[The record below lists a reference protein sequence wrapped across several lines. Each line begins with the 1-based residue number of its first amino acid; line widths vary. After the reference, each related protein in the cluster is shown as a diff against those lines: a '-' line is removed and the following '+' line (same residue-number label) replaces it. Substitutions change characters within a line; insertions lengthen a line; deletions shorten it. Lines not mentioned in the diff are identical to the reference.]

1 MSMNIM
7 ENNPN
12 NVLKPNLKQLLAE
25 RQELDAE
32 RKSTKRF
39 FERMKI
45 SSKIA
50 ALDKQIASID
60 LKTK

>member
-1 MSMNIM
+1 MNIM
-7 ENNPN
+7 ENNSN
-12 NVLKPNLKQLLAE
+12 NVLKPNLKTLLAE

-32 RKSTKRF
+32 RKASKNF
-39 FERMKI
+39 FERMRI

-50 ALDKQIASID
+50 AVDKKIANIN

>member
-1 MSMNIM
+1 MNIM

-12 NVLKPNLKQLLAE
+12 NVLKLNLKTLLAE
-25 RQELDAE
+25 CQELDAE
-32 RKSTKRF
+32 RKASKSF

-50 ALDKQIASID
+50 AVDKQIASID

>member
-1 MSMNIM
+1 MNII

-12 NVLKPNLKQLLAE
+12 NVLKPNLKSLLAE

-32 RKSTKRF
+32 RKASKNF

-45 SSKIA
+45 SSKIS
-50 ALDKQIASID
+50 ALDKQISNID

>member
-1 MSMNIM
+1 MNIM

-12 NVLKPNLKQLLAE
+12 NVLKPNLKTLLAE

-32 RKSTKRF
+32 RKASKNF

-50 ALDKQIASID
+50 AVDKKIASID